1 MQWCLAACR
10 DSFLSKMVVIHPH
23 HAEAVCQRLH
33 QMRLYR
39 TKCFRAEDD
48 SQDLGWLLPLLQRLF
63 LDSVITAGQQH
74 LEVPQVQ
81 RCSKT

>member
-1 MQWCLAACR
+1 
-10 DSFLSKMVVIHPH
+10 
-23 HAEAVCQRLH
+23 
-33 QMRLYR
+33 MRLYR